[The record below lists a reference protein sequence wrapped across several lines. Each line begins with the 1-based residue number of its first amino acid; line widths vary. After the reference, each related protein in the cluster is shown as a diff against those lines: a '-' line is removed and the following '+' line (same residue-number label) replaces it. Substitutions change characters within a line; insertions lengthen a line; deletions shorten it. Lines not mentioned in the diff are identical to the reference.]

1 MYCRIIPLVGL
12 AAINHATPFT
22 NAQNHCRFLVKAL
35 LYDYKIRCIMLVTAH
50 YLSPFGCFRIEGSER
65 GIRSVQLVSDKPCPV
80 GPIPRAL
87 RDCIVQLD
95 EYFRGRRR
103 VFDLKLDWSGST
115 DFNKS
120 VWRELRQIPY
130 GRTTSYLRIAEK
142 LGDPKAIR
150 AVGQANR
157 RNPIAIIVPCHRV
170 IAKNGDLQ
178 GYFYGLD
185 MKRKLLELENPLS
198 FARQGSLF

>member
-1 MYCRIIPLVGL
+1 ME
-12 AAINHATPFT
+12 A
-22 NAQNHCRFLVKAL
+22 
-35 LYDYKIRCIMLVTAH
+35 TAH

-65 GIRSVQLVSDKPCPV
+65 GIRKVQLVDKKPCPA
-80 GPIPRAL
+80 GPIAPEL
-87 RDCIVQLD
+87 KDCVVQLD
-95 EYFRGRRR
+95 EYFKGRRQE
-103 VFDLKLDWSGST
+103 FELKLDWGDAT
-115 DFNKS
+115 DFHKA
-120 VWRELRQIPY
+120 VWKALLDIPY
-130 GRTTSYLRIAEK
+130 GHTTSYLHIAEI

-185 MKRKLLELENPLS
+185 MKRRLLELENPRS